1 MLSTLIR
8 RGKLGLSGFATAPTG
23 GSNRMAVSQ
32 LDNPIDALSTKF
44 IIKLIISVIFCA
56 LAPVCAQA
64 QNAQPSGTTE
74 SWTATTQTS
83 LQNTSPSRTTDSHV
97 RSGNQTVDKQIVEAL
112 GPNGRYQ
119 SSSETEKETIHVD
132 ATTTRTVVR
141 SYSWDVNGQRDLQQ
155 VKEEEAR
162 SSASGDVHV
171 IRTMSESDGNGNL
184 QVIQREVADTRKIS
198 PDVQETKTTTY
209 LPNGNGGL
217 TPSLQTQELQKRIA
231 GHRVEVKKT
240 LLQPNSSGNWEVAE
254 AKETTLKEE
263 NKNRTS
269 EERISRPDSEGGL
282 SEVSRTV
289 GKETENSAGEKNTT
303 VETYFTNAPGVAA
316 DGSLRLN
323 WQVTTVEKTNAG
335 GKTTEQQGKQP
346 NPNDTNGGLQVTTK
360 TKYTVRYAASSTEET
375 KTVQERDI
383 NGAFN
388 VVSAEARKS
397 NQARAAQEQLAPSA
411 KPK

>member
-1 MLSTLIR
+1 
-8 RGKLGLSGFATAPTG
+8 
-23 GSNRMAVSQ
+23 MAVSQ

-397 NQARAAQEQLAPSA
+397 DQAPTAQEQLAPSA

>member
-1 MLSTLIR
+1 MLCTLIR

-56 LAPVCAQA
+56 LAPVCAQT

-231 GHRVEVKKT
+231 DHRVEVKKT

-335 GKTTEQQGKQP
+335 GRTTEQQGKQP

>member
-64 QNAQPSGTTE
+64 QNAQPNGTTE

-335 GKTTEQQGKQP
+335 GRTTEQQGKQP

>member
-1 MLSTLIR
+1 
-8 RGKLGLSGFATAPTG
+8 
-23 GSNRMAVSQ
+23 
-32 LDNPIDALSTKF
+32 
-44 IIKLIISVIFCA
+44 
-56 LAPVCAQA
+56 
-64 QNAQPSGTTE
+64 
-74 SWTATTQTS
+74 
-83 LQNTSPSRTTDSHV
+83 
-97 RSGNQTVDKQIVEAL
+97 VDKQIVEAL

-231 GHRVEVKKT
+231 DHRVEVKKT

-335 GKTTEQQGKQP
+335 GRTTEQQGKQP

-397 NQARAAQEQLAPSA
+397 NQAPAAQEQLAPSA

>member
-335 GKTTEQQGKQP
+335 GRTTEQQGKQP

>member
-231 GHRVEVKKT
+231 DHRVEVKKT

-335 GKTTEQQGKQP
+335 GRTTEQQGKQP

>member
-1 MLSTLIR
+1 
-8 RGKLGLSGFATAPTG
+8 
-23 GSNRMAVSQ
+23 MAVSQ

-64 QNAQPSGTTE
+64 QNAQPNCTTE

-217 TPSLQTQELQKRIA
+217 TPSLQTQELQKRVA
-231 GHRVEVKKT
+231 DHRVEVKKT

-335 GKTTEQQGKQP
+335 GRTTEQQGKQP

>member
-64 QNAQPSGTTE
+64 QNAQPNCTTE

-217 TPSLQTQELQKRIA
+217 TPSLQTQELQKRVA
-231 GHRVEVKKT
+231 DHRVEVKKT

-335 GKTTEQQGKQP
+335 GRTTEQQGKQP

>member
-171 IRTMSESDGNGNL
+171 IRTMSESDRNGNL

-335 GKTTEQQGKQP
+335 GRTTEQQGKQP

-397 NQARAAQEQLAPSA
+397 NQAPAAQEQLAPSA

>member
-64 QNAQPSGTTE
+64 QNAQPNGTTE

-335 GKTTEQQGKQP
+335 GRTTEQQGKQP

-397 NQARAAQEQLAPSA
+397 GQAPAAPEQLAPSE
-411 KPK
+411 KP